1 MHRITFW
8 LHQDTVG
15 YAILREKQRLL
26 ACQRGRSKGHHTMS
40 ENQCKTHAAGHTAS
54 QLWQFR
60 NRIES
65 STDGYLT

>member
-26 ACQRGRSKGHHTMS
+26 AKEAEAKAIIQCLK
-40 ENQCKTHAAGHTAS
+40 NQCKTHAAGHTAS